1 MDRKGS
7 RATVFIKSCLSAAI
21 LACLLFQT
29 SEMLEEEW
37 KDPKPGGNLAF
48 GAFGANRAAETL
60 GVRNWA

>member
-29 SEMLEEEW
+29 REMLEEEW

-48 GAFGANRAAETL
+48 GAVSANRAAETL